1 MMKVNKYILIGASIL
16 ILALV
21 VKIVVNEHS
30 IREYKSQIDDLRKSI
45 NYSEI
50 ADSILGVQIDSIG
63 TRFYIVKRDENG
75 NVITYNDMMK
85 TLEAQDHVIEIQDI
99 VIRNAKNI
107 YKFNYSVKD
116 SCGVVTTKFWEKIDE
131 TKTEKPK

>member
-1 MMKVNKYILIGASIL
+1 MMKVSKYMLIGASIF
-16 ILALV
+16 IIVLV
-21 VKIVVNEHS
+21 VKIIVNEHS

-45 NYSEI
+45 TYSEV
-50 ADSILGVQIDSIG
+50 ADSLLGVQTDSIG
-63 TRFYIVKRDENG
+63 TRYYVVKRDENG
-75 NVITYNDMMK
+75 NIITYYDMMK
-85 TLEAQDHVIEIQDI
+85 TMEAQDHVIEIQDI

-131 TKTEKPK
+131 TKPEKPK